1 MCHVKRALGVG
12 RLLQGGGR
20 PNNPSRA
27 RTLCVSPH
35 PGPPRIFHYS
45 GLVFPKVLPSL
56 CARYVLLMNNRPK
69 VRSRGSKRYVF
80 WVPLELRVLAVA
92 RASGVGQ
99 EATPAGRRS
108 RGSKELWFFGPAGAA
123 SPRCR
128 SCFRG
133 RAGSNASRQE
143 KHGPRR
149 RIAACDN
156 LARQARAACRGI
168 RCHEPRPPRSR
179 LQVRWR
185 VQAEAL
191 PAGLVKRRQWFGVI
205 QKLSASVSEV
215 SRKSPPWENK
225 NLDTA

>member
-1 MCHVKRALGVG
+1 MWYKTRRFTSESAVLAPRLCCKQSFADCSGAHPPLTTWGGVRLTLGFRVCHVKRALGVG

-69 VRSRGSKRYVF
+69 VRSRGSKIYVF
-80 WVPLELRVLAVA
+80 WVPLKLRVLAVA

-108 RGSKELWFFGPAGAA
+108 TGQGAELPHVTIWLDRPG
-123 SPRCR
+123 
-128 SCFRG
+128 
-133 RAGSNASRQE
+133 Q
-143 KHGPRR
+143 
-149 RIAACDN
+149 
-156 LARQARAACRGI
+156 RAAAYVAM
-168 RCHEPRPPRSR
+168 SR
-179 LQVRWR
+179 VRR
-185 VQAEAL
+185 DKDYKFGGKYKRKHFL
-191 PAGLVKRRQWFGVI
+191 PAL
-205 QKLSASVSEV
+205 
-215 SRKSPPWENK
+215 
-225 NLDTA
+225 